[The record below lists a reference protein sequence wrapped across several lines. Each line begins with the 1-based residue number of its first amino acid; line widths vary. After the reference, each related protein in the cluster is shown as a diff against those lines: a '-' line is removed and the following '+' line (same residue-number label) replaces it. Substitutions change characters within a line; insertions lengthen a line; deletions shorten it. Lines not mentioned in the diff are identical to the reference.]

1 MFRGMIFQSMRRFGD
16 SFALTISAILFALF
30 HGNLVQAPNAFVM
43 GLLIGYMVLYSGS
56 LWVGVLIH
64 AVNNLFNLLLNL
76 LLAVLP
82 EHLQPLFLLMQL
94 ALYLIVGIG
103 ALLVLVHQ
111 YPNIFTFRRS
121 TTFST
126 ERIKYRVCFSSLT
139 LTLAIALLVIMI
151 IQNML

>member
-1 MFRGMIFQSMRRFGD
+1 
-16 SFALTISAILFALF
+16 
-30 HGNLVQAPNAFVM
+30 M